1 MGDPLE
7 AISKVIDFEFFRPI
21 LEEKLLNTNKK
32 NNAGAKPFDVVL
44 MFKIMLIQR
53 YYNLGDEQV
62 EYQIIDRTSF
72 KVFLGLETGDKV
84 PDQKT
89 IWAFRERLTEMGIVE
104 DLFDKF
110 SLYLKDKGLI
120 FNEGKI
126 IDASFTEVPRQRNN
140 REENKQIKEE
150 NGDDL
155 WNDKPNKKSHK
166 DIDARWTKKNGE
178 TYYGY
183 KDHVKIDGKSKLI
196 DTYFVSDAS
205 VHDSQVLELL
215 LTEDDKNQSLYAD
228 SAYTGTDQEQAISD
242 CKMDNQVC
250 EKGHRNNPL
259 SAEQLA
265 KNRIKSKTRA
275 RVEHVFG
282 FMERSM
288 RGLYIWSIGLARATG
303 IIGLINL
310 TYNIFRYEQLVRKT
324 A

>member
-1 MGDPLE
+1 MSKKYKSKGKIGLFDKQFATEQLSEMGNPLA
-7 AISKVIDFEFFRPI
+7 AISKVIDFEFFRPV

-110 SLYLKDKGLI
+110 SLYLKDKGLV

-140 REENKQIKEE
+140 REKTSRSR
-150 NGDDL
+150 
-155 WNDKPNKKSHK
+155 KKTGT
-166 DIDARWTKKNGE
+166 I
-178 TYYGY
+178 YGMIPLTRRAIRILMHAGLR
-183 KDHVKIDGKSKLI
+183 KMERTITDTRIISRLTGK
-196 DTYFVSDAS
+196 AS
-205 VHDSQVLELL
+205 L
-215 LTEDDKNQSLYAD
+215 LTLIWFPMHP
-228 SAYTGTDQEQAISD
+228 YTILRYWKCCSRK
-242 CKMDNQVC
+242 KMKINHFMLTV
-250 EKGHRNNPL
+250 L
-259 SAEQLA
+259 ILA
-265 KNRIKSKTRA
+265 
-275 RVEHVFG
+275 
-282 FMERSM
+282 
-288 RGLYIWSIGLARATG
+288 SIR
-303 IIGLINL
+303 
-310 TYNIFRYEQLVRKT
+310 RK
-324 A
+324 